1 MKIKTRKS
9 TPWGVS
15 DYAREIADGIVCHG
29 TPSHGGIHLSPARQ
43 RVVRQLFPRFE
54 TFAGGAWYEE
64 DCDWAVVVVA
74 FPDDH
79 DPKSLR
85 GAVRMILGMK
95 GQGNNGEWL
104 TGTSGWP
111 HVAEW
116 LTGTSQGREI
126 LDRVARTEEE
136 LRGQWEVGSMGS
148 PGGNEYPENCWS
160 VGLTQVGTDERKQ
173 VIFSEY
179 PGEIFYTNE
188 EVTRLTYRK

>member
-1 MKIKTRKS
+1 
-9 TPWGVS
+9 
-15 DYAREIADGIVCHG
+15 
-29 TPSHGGIHLSPARQ
+29 
-43 RVVRQLFPRFE
+43 
-54 TFAGGAWYEE
+54 
-64 DCDWAVVVVA
+64 
-74 FPDDH
+74 
-79 DPKSLR
+79 
-85 GAVRMILGMK
+85 MILGMK

-188 EVTRLTYRK
+188 EVTRLGITVEIDNVDGDPSPTGRECVRREWDFREFEADENGDEIEEDE